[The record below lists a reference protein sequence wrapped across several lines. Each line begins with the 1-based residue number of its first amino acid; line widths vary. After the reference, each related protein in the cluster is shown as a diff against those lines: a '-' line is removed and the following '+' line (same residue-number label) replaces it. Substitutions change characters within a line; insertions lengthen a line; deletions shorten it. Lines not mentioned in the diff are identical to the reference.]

1 MDSIS
6 ILKISLIQA
15 KNVNQAFTLE
25 KDDRLFLIGSYIC
38 LFCYILFSNWA
49 YREIFLILTMPYLL
63 NVYKDTKLY
72 NLLCG
77 LIILR
82 YIFLF
87 IYSYANINIS
97 ILYLNNE
104 RIFPTTLILM
114 FIIKACF
121 DFVLMSIVMAL
132 SIVRSKEFFKY
143 LKIKF
148 SY

>member
-1 MDSIS
+1 MSQEI
-6 ILKISLIQA
+6 ILQLNLLLHLCMVQTL
-15 KNVNQAFTLE
+15 NVNT
-25 KDDRLFLIGSYIC
+25 S
-38 LFCYILFSNWA
+38 
-49 YREIFLILTMPYLL
+49 LL
-63 NVYKDTKLY
+63 NAYKDTKFY
-72 NLLCG
+72 NLLSG